1 MLPNENKQKESFI
14 RIILRFLCLLLPI
27 AAAFAGYFLAPS
39 IFNIFTQKKTTELFK
54 FLCSIVFFAIP
65 TIVIFFTVRKL
76 RF

>member
-39 IFNIFTQKKTTELFK
+39 IFSIFTQKKTTELFK